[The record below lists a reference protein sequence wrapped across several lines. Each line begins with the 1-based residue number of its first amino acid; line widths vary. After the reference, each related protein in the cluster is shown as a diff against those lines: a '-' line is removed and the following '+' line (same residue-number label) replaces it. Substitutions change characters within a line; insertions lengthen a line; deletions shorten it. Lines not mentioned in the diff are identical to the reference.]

1 MAKKKIS
8 RKELLK
14 KPDEFLTFS
23 ARAILYAR
31 QHAGKLK
38 LLGAVVVAAILV
50 YAGTNTYLKYVDK
63 KGQETYNAAYNRLI
77 KGLQGEKPNLEE
89 LAKSE
94 QLFRKVM
101 DEYGLS
107 KSSGLALAELG
118 YIKFTKGEYDEAIS
132 LYSSYMEE
140 ISGDWYYKSLAILAL
155 GACYEAKGDVR
166 KAVDVL
172 EPTSAGPG
180 SFLKGQAML
189 GLSRLYELMGRD
201 DRAEKVLEE
210 FSEMF
215 PSSPYLPFVRARLN
229 SYDQ

>member
-1 MAKKKIS
+1 MAKKKVS

-38 LLGAVVVAAILV
+38 LLGALIVAAILA
-50 YAGTNTYLKYVDK
+50 YAGINSYIKYVDR
-63 KGQETYNAAYNRLI
+63 KGQEAYNAAYNSVNRVLR
-77 KGLQGEKPNLEE
+77 GEKPNLED

-94 QLFRKVM
+94 ELFKKVM

-107 KSSGLALAELG
+107 KASRLALAELA
-118 YIKFTKGEYDEAIS
+118 YIKFRKGEYDEAIS

-140 ISGDWYYKSLAILAL
+140 IPEDWYYKSLAGLAL
-155 GACYEAKGDVR
+155 GSCYEAKGDLR

-172 EPTSAGPG
+172 EPISAGPG

-189 GLSRLYELMGRD
+189 SLSRLYELMGRD
-201 DRAEKVLEE
+201 GRAAKILEE

-215 PSSPYLPFVRARLN
+215 PSSPYLPFVKARLN